1 MRSTNKVH
9 LRVMK
14 DEFNNWYK
22 HSNTPSIKFP
32 NGYKLQLKWDTRQWP
47 VYLEQCAT
55 AVWLP
60 NFMQDFDRIL
70 QFAEQNKVSLFTLYV
85 AESDN
90 SKSN

>member
-1 MRSTNKVH
+1 M
-9 LRVMK
+9 RVMK
-14 DEFNNWYK
+14 DEFNHWYK
-22 HSNTPSIKFP
+22 HSNTPNVKFP
-32 NGYKLQLKWDTRQWP
+32 TGYKLQLRGDTRQWP
-47 VYLEQCAT
+47 VYLEQCAM

-90 SKSN
+90 KSN